1 MLNATPV
8 EIKPRQALRIN
19 PAKTCQPIGA
29 MYAALG
35 IHGCMPH
42 SHGSQGCCA
51 YHRSH
56 LTRHYKEPVIATTSS
71 FTEGASVFGGLANM
85 TQALTNIFA
94 VYNPEIVAVHTTCL
108 SEVIGDDIPMMIKKA
123 QDEGIIPPGKTVI
136 HANTPSFVGSHITG
150 FANMTTAMV
159 RYFATRSTR
168 TLTQLNLIP
177 GFVDPADMREL
188 KRIGK
193 EMGVKMVMFPD
204 TSDVLDLPQT
214 GVYHMYPKGG
224 TTSAALKSTGD
235 SLATLA
241 LGHFAAHPAAIELDE
256 KCNVPCAFLE
266 TPIGLTQTDRLIHAL
281 RNYAGVDVPPSID
294 YERGRLL
301 DVMSDMHQYFHGK
314 RVAVAG
320 DPDNVISLIQF
331 LVELDMKPVYVITGS
346 PGNHFETRVQELLK
360 DHVPDAMIKQNADL
374 FELHQWIKNV
384 PVDLLIGNTYCKYI
398 ARAENLPFVRF
409 GFPVMDR
416 MSHRL
421 FPTVGYN
428 GALRLL
434 DKIIDA
440 MLDKK
445 DRECPEEW
453 FELVQ

>member
-1 MLNATPV
+1 MENLAPSAWCAHELAGLDWGDVRLHRRAERILEARWHAEDQGQAT
-8 EIKPRQALRIN
+8 
-19 PAKTCQPIGA
+19 
-29 MYAALG
+29 
-35 IHGCMPH
+35 
-42 SHGSQGCCA
+42 
-51 YHRSH
+51 
-56 LTRHYKEPVIATTSS
+56 
-71 FTEGASVFGGLANM
+71 F
-85 TQALTNIFA
+85 FA

-136 HANTPSFVGSHITG
+136 HAKTPSFVGSHITG
-150 FANMTTAMV
+150 FASMTTAMV
-159 RYFATRSTR
+159 RYFAERTTR

-224 TTSAALKSTGD
+224 TTSAALKSTSD

-241 LGHFAAHPAAIELDE
+241 LGHFSAHPAAIELDE

-266 TPIGLTQTDRLIHAL
+266 MPIGLTQTDRLIHAL
-281 RNYAGVDVPPSID
+281 GNYAGVDVPASID

-320 DPDNVISLIQF
+320 DPDNVIALIQF

-346 PGNHFETRVQELLK
+346 PGNHFEARVQELLK

-384 PVDLLIGNTYCKYI
+384 PVDLLLGNTYCNYI
-398 ARAENLPFVRF
+398 ARAENIPFVRF

-428 GALRLL
+428 RALRLL

>member
-1 MLNATPV
+1 MLDATPK
-8 EIKPRQALRIN
+8 EITPREALRIN

-35 IHGCMPH
+35 LHGCMPH

-56 LTRHYKEPVIATTSS
+56 LTRHYKEPVVATTSS
-71 FTEGASVFGGLANM
+71 FTEGASVFGGLANL
-85 TQALTNIFA
+85 TQALTNIFTIYKPD
-94 VYNPEIVAVHTTCL
+94 VVAVHTTCL
-108 SEVIGDDIPMMIKKA
+108 SEVIGDDIPMMIQKA
-123 QDEGIIPPGKTVI
+123 KDEGIIPPGKMVI

-150 FANMTTAMV
+150 FANMTSAMV
-159 RYFATRSTR
+159 RYLAERSG
-168 TLTQLNLIP
+168 LLQNQINLIP

-188 KRIGK
+188 KRIAA
-193 EMGVKMVMFPD
+193 EMKVKVIMFPD

-214 GVYHMYPKGG
+214 GVYEMYPRGG
-224 TTSAALKSTGD
+224 ATVAQIRSSGD
-235 SLATLA
+235 SIATLA
-241 LGHFAAHPAAIELDE
+241 LGHFSAHPAATELDE

-266 TPIGLTQTDRLIHAL
+266 MPIGLTQTDRFIHAL
-281 RNYAGVDVPPSID
+281 RNYGNADVPDSITR
-294 YERGRLL
+294 ERGRLL

-320 DPDNVISLIQF
+320 DPDNIISLTQF
-331 LVELDMKPVYVITGS
+331 LVELDMKPVYVISGS
-346 PGNHFETRVQELLK
+346 PGNHFEHRVQELLREQ
-360 DHVPDAMIKQNADL
+360 VPDAMIKQNADL
-374 FELHQWIKNV
+374 FELHQWIKNA
-384 PVDLLIGNTYCKYI
+384 PVDLIIGNSYCKHI
-398 ARAENLPFVRF
+398 ARAENIPFVRF
-409 GFPVMDR
+409 GFPVLDR

-421 FPTVGYN
+421 FPTVGYA

-434 DKIIDA
+434 DKMLDVL
-440 MLDKK
+440 LDKK

>member
-42 SHGSQGCCA
+42 SHGSQGCCS

-94 VYNPEIVAVHTTCL
+94 IYNPDIVAVHTTCL
-108 SEVIGDDIPMMIKKA
+108 SEVIGDDIPMMIRKA

-159 RYFATRSTR
+159 RYFSEHTTR
-168 TLTQLNLIP
+168 TRNQLNLIP
-177 GFVDPADMREL
+177 GWVDPTDMREL
-188 KRIGK
+188 KRIAA

-224 TTSAALKSTGD
+224 TTVEALKSTGD

-241 LGHFAAHPAAIELDE
+241 LGHFSAHPAAVALDE

-266 TPIGLTQTDRLIHAL
+266 MPIGLTQTDRLIHAL
-281 RNYAGVDVPPSID
+281 RNYAGVDVPGSIA

-320 DPDNVISLIQF
+320 DPDNVISLVQF
-331 LVELDMKPVYVITGS
+331 LVELDMKPVYVVTGS
-346 PGNHFETRVQELLK
+346 PGNHFETRVQELLQEQ
-360 DHVPDAMIKQNADL
+360 VPDAVVKQNADL
-374 FELHQWIKNV
+374 FDLHQWIKNV

-409 GFPVMDR
+409 GFPILDR
-416 MSHRL
+416 MGHRL
-421 FPTVGYN
+421 FPTVGYT

-445 DRECPEEW
+445 DRECPDEW
-453 FELVQ
+453 LELVQ